1 MNISVFGLGYV
12 GMVNIA
18 CLADLGHHM
27 IGCDIK
33 QQKVNILKKGE
44 STVLEPGVDERIR
57 VAFETGRLEAY
68 TDAKTCV
75 AKSDM
80 ALICVGTP
88 SDAEGNVNLS
98 YIRNTAAELSE
109 VLKETDKP
117 YTIIFRS
124 TIPPGTIEEEIL
136 PAIASRFPEYA
147 TRVKV
152 AFLPE
157 FLREGN
163 AVKDFFTCSRI
174 IAGVDADKSAE
185 AAITEVFGFSNEI
198 PLFFTDYRTAEFVKY
213 VDNAY
218 HAAKV
223 AFANELYSIGS
234 RMGVNVSQANELFLA
249 DDILNISTKYLRPGM
264 PYGGS
269 CLPKDTRALLH
280 FGKLAEIETPFL
292 EGVAASNTSHKQ
304 RIAETVL
311 REKGQRVLI
320 FGLTFKQNTDD
331 IRESP
336 FVDLLGELIARGRD
350 VRVYDE
356 KLNMTALRIEHP
368 HLVQYIYSN
377 LDECA
382 NWADLIVLNEH
393 RYEPLQQLCTPQQRV
408 INCLNDQAIHF
419 NGAELRFLY

>member
-18 CLADLGHHM
+18 CLADLGHHL

-33 QQKVNILKKGE
+33 PNKVNILKGGK
-44 STVLEPGVDERIR
+44 STVLEPGVDDRIQT
-57 VAFETGRLEAY
+57 AFDSGKLEAH

-75 AKSDM
+75 DRSEM
-80 ALICVGTP
+80 AIICVGTP
-88 SDAEGNVNLS
+88 SDPSGNVNLS
-98 YIRNTAAELSE
+98 YINNTAAELAD
-109 VLKETDKP
+109 VLRESKKRFTLV
-117 YTIIFRS
+117 FRS
-124 TIPPGTIEEEIL
+124 TIPPGTIENEII
-136 PAIASRFPEYA
+136 PAIVSRFPEYHSYL
-147 TRVKV
+147 KV

-163 AVKDFFTCSRI
+163 AVKDFFKCSRI
-174 IAGVDADKSAE
+174 IAGIDATNSAE
-185 AAITEVFGFSNEI
+185 AEISAVFGFSDDI

-213 VDNAY
+213 VDNAF
-218 HAAKV
+218 HAVKV

-234 RMGVNVSQANELFLA
+234 RMGVNVSKANELFLA

-280 FGKLAEIETPFL
+280 FGRISEVQTPLL
-292 EGVAASNTSHKQ
+292 EGMASSNAAHKQ
-304 RIAETVL
+304 RIAEIVL
-311 REKGQRVLI
+311 SEKGQRVLI

-336 FVDLLGELIARGRD
+336 FVDLLEELIARGRD

-356 KLNMTALRIEHP
+356 KLNMVALRIEHP
-368 HLVQYIYSN
+368 HLVQYIHKDLS
-377 LDECA
+377 DCA
-382 NWADLIVLNEH
+382 SWADLIVLNEKH
-393 RYEPLQQLCTPQQRV
+393 YQPLQALCTPQQCV
-408 INCLNDQAIHF
+408 INCLNDEAIDF
-419 NGAELRFLY
+419 NGASLHYLY